1 MFFGLLLILLGGTL
15 LASELLALSFW
26 TVCRLYWPVLLIL
39 YGLAQ
44 LFRAKS
50 KWFGLCFIAVGGILQ
65 ATTLGVLNGSAW
77 TVLLSIL
84 LILLGLRFV
93 IRPNNFDG
101 TDGSDPRF
109 SNQQSR
115 VYPAGQQV
123 RHVERDLLDESF
135 SFTSA
140 HRVYH
145 SKTFSGGEVR
155 SSFSSVHLDLRD
167 VWPLE
172 EETHLNVSI
181 RFGELEIA
189 IPADWHCIVNG
200 KHCYAHAEK
209 EHPESDAAEGAA
221 HTLVV
226 DSSVFAGVLRIL

>member
-1 MFFGLLLILLGGTL
+1 MFFGLILILFGGTL
-15 LASELLALSFW
+15 LASELFALSFW
-26 TVCRLYWPVLLIL
+26 AVCQLYWPVLLIF
-39 YGLAQ
+39 YGLLQ

-50 KWFGLCFIAVGGILQ
+50 KWTGLCFIAVGAILQ
-65 ATTLGVLNGSAW
+65 ATTLGVLSGSAW
-77 TVLLSIL
+77 TVLMSVL

-101 TDGSDPRF
+101 TDGNDPHF
-109 SNQQSR
+109 SNKQST
-115 VYPAGQQV
+115 VYPAGRQV
-123 RHVERDLLDESF
+123 RHIERDVLDESF

-155 SSFSSVHLDLRD
+155 SNFSTVHLDLRD

-172 EETHLNVSI
+172 NEIHLNVSI
-181 RFGELEIA
+181 RFGELEID
-189 IPADWHCIVNG
+189 IPTDWHCIVNG
-200 KHCYAHAEK
+200 KHCYAHTEEK
-209 EHPESDAAEGAA
+209 NSDPTVEQNAVP
-221 HTLVV
+221 TLVV